1 MQKEAVSK
9 GIFRVSLKGVLKRFR
24 IGKTRRSAAIRHTK
38 DMRIVG
44 GRRVCR
50 FSRVC
55 GGGSLF
61 LFDLAAGDPSP
72 GISRGLG
79 VKIIGVLVDHDGT
92 AEDIGN
98 AKPACQHRLISFA
111 AIGEQ
116 RRQIA
121 GVIRMFHALGIEMAV
136 GFREIRAGA
145 VRALVDMEAEKTGV
159 FWQAVNMGHHP
170 DTFGFLIETD
180 FAPKIRKITSS
191 PNQSDGVGTM
201 GTNCHKNHLRYS
213 I

>member
-1 MQKEAVSK
+1 MP
-9 GIFRVSLKGVLKRFR
+9 ILKGVWR
-24 IGKTRRSAAIRHTK
+24 GA
-38 DMRIVG
+38 
-44 GRRVCR
+44 
-50 FSRVC
+50 
-55 GGGSLF
+55 LF

-72 GISRGLG
+72 GVPRRLG
-79 VKIIGVLVDHDGT
+79 IKIIGVLVDHDGT
-92 AEDIGN
+92 AEDIRH
-98 AKPACQHRLISFA
+98 AEAACQHRLISFA

-121 GVIRMFHALGIEMAV
+121 GVIRMFHALWIEMAV
-136 GFREIRAGA
+136 GFREIRASA